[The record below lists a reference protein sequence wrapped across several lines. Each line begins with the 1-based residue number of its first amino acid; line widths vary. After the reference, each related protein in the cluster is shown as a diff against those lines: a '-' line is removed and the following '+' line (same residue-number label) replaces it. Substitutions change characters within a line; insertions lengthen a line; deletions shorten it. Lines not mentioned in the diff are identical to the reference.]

1 MPANKATPANRA
13 QIIMLHF
20 NYKYV
25 LSYLYLFREG
35 VMLGGGGESS
45 PGPYT
50 LGKGSTRELAYLLSH
65 RRTYTLILGAASN

>member
-35 VMLGGGGESS
+35 VMLGEKKNQA
-45 PGPYT
+45 
-50 LGKGSTRELAYLLSH
+50 LG
-65 RRTYTLILGAASN
+65 LIH

>member
-25 LSYLYLFREG
+25 LSYLYLFGEG
-35 VMLGGGGESS
+35 VMLGKIK
-45 PGPYT
+45 PMALYT
-50 LGKGSTRELAYLLSH
+50 LGKCSTRERVYPLTH
-65 RRTYTLILGAASN
+65 GGTLNTGHLGACL

>member
-20 NYKYV
+20 THKYV

-35 VMLGGGGESS
+35 VMLGGRGGIK
-45 PGPYT
+45 PKALYIRQGLY
-50 LGKGSTRELAYLLSH
+50 
-65 RRTYTLILGAASN
+65 